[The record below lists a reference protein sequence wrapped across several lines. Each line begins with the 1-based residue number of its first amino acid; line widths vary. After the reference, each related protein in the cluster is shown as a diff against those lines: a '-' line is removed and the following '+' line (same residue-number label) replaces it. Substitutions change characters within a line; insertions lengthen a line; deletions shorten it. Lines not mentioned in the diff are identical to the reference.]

1 MLTELGKRV
10 DENRILT
17 KNQKIYFK
25 KRTSQLKTTIIKIK
39 NTVEWIN
46 GKLGDIEECTG
57 DLEDRII
64 EITRSEQQKE
74 KPILK
79 WKTV

>member
-1 MLTELGKRV
+1 MNIT
-10 DENRILT
+10 RILT

-25 KRTSQLKTTIIKIK
+25 KRTSQLKTTIIEIK

-64 EITRSEQQKE
+64 EITQSEQQKE

>member
-1 MLTELGKRV
+1 MKTV
-10 DENRILT
+10 RILT

-25 KRTSQLKTTIIKIK
+25 KRTSQLKTTIIEIK

-64 EITRSEQQKE
+64 EITQSEQQKE

>member
-1 MLTELGKRV
+1 MKTV
-10 DENRILT
+10 RILT
-17 KNQKIYFK
+17 KKWKIYFK
-25 KRTSQLKTTIIKIK
+25 KRTSQLKNTIIEIK

-46 GKLGDIEECTG
+46 GKLGDTEECTG
-57 DLEDRII
+57 EQEDRII

-74 KPILK
+74 KPLLK

>member
-1 MLTELGKRV
+1 MNIV
-10 DENRILT
+10 RILT

-25 KRTSQLKTTIIKIK
+25 KRTSQLKTTIIEIK

>member
-1 MLTELGKRV
+1 MNIT
-10 DENRILT
+10 RILT

-25 KRTSQLKTTIIKIK
+25 KRTSQLKTTIIEIK

>member
-25 KRTSQLKTTIIKIK
+25 KRTSQLKTTIIEIK